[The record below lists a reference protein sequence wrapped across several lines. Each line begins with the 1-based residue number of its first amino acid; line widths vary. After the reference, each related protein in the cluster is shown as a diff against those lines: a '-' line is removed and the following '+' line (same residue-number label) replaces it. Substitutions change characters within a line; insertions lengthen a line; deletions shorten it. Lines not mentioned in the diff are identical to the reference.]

1 MDFRWISVCRVELRQ
16 DWFLVLIL
24 PEKAARLNWGP
35 KLSHINL
42 GVRPVGF
49 DLSFELGT
57 VSPPSVWGLCPARIH
72 KQRLITHSGP
82 EETKSDY
89 QHISPTIY
97 CDRIALQAWL
107 KWIQQYTRTIQRKV
121 WGWRWGQREEQKLG
135 VGRESH
141 CCKRGNN
148 VI

>member
-1 MDFRWISVCRVELRQ
+1 MDFRWISVCRVELCQ

-49 DLSFELGT
+49 DLSFQLGT
-57 VSPPSVWGLCPARIH
+57 VSPQSVWGLCPARIH
-72 KQRLITHSGP
+72 RGWSLTQVLRRPNQITNTSLPQSTATGLPCRHGSNGY
-82 EETKSDY
+82 SN
-89 QHISPTIY
+89 
-97 CDRIALQAWL
+97 
-107 KWIQQYTRTIQRKV
+107 IQEPSRGKCEDGGRC
-121 WGWRWGQREEQKLG
+121 GQREEQKLG

-141 CCKRGNN
+141 CCKRGDN